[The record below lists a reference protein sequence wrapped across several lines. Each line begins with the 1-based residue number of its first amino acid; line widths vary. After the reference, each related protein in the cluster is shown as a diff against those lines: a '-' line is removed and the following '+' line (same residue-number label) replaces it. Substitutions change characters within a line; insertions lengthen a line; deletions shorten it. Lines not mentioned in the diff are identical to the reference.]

1 MSKKQSILHIIFT
14 LRIQFNM
21 NNSNENRLIDL
32 SILSSILFI
41 IGSLISLSI
50 TFNEKRNINNK
61 KNIYTNK
68 QALDISFYNRILILI
83 AVLIS
88 SYVGYNNLNNEDDN
102 TRAKYKSSLLFT
114 TNILT
119 VIGSIIILYVAYL
132 NKQEQS
138 LTVSDVE
145 NSLI

>member
-1 MSKKQSILHIIFT
+1 
-14 LRIQFNM
+14 M
-21 NNSNENRLIDL
+21 NNYNEENKLIDL
-32 SILSSILFI
+32 NILSSILFI

-50 TFNEKRNINNK
+50 TINEKQSINNK
-61 KNIYTNK
+61 KKIYSNK
-68 QALDISFYNRILILI
+68 QALNISFYNRILILA

-88 SYVGYNNLNNEDDN
+88 LYVGYNNYENEKDN
-102 TRAKYKSSLLFT
+102 TISKYKSSLLLT

-119 VIGSIIILYVAYL
+119 VIGALIILYVSYL

-145 NSLI
+145 NPLI